1 MKAVFE
7 EMNGDLAVFLVEDVE
22 KTYFISIDHLPKNA
36 KPGDIFETTI
46 GAGDQLNLLKK
57 LPNERRQR
65 EQSAQSKREALL
77 KRTRQRNQ
85 KE

>member
-7 EMNGDLAVFLVEDVE
+7 EVNGDLAVFIVEDVE
-22 KTYFISIDHLPKNA
+22 KTYSLSIDHLPKNA
-36 KPGDIFETTI
+36 NPGDIFEATI
-46 GAGDQLNLLKK
+46 GADDQLNLLKK